1 MTFLKRKVI
10 FVFWIFTILLIV
22 LIVPVRAQ
30 QAGLINITNTG
41 FSGSCGADGQGYILC
56 TPIPGFPNRIDSLG
70 DYFRQIYRY
79 LIALTGM
86 VATISFVYA
95 GALYV
100 LSPANPGY
108 KNDAKTRIKNTV
120 IGVVMVL
127 LTATILYLI
136 NPRLLQISDRL
147 ELNGPAIQTSPN
159 NSQDY
164 NPAPPGTVP
173 DGSGGFKTMP
183 GNPNPNF

>member
-1 MTFLKRKVI
+1 MTFFKKRVI
-10 FVFWIFTILLIV
+10 FVFWVFTVLLF
-22 LIVPVRAQ
+22 LLNLTAKAQ
-30 QAGLINITNTG
+30 QAGLINITNTS

-86 VATISFVYA
+86 VATISFIYA

-120 IGVVMVL
+120 IGVVLVL

-136 NPRLLQISDRL
+136 NPNLLRISSRL
-147 ELNGPAIQTSPN
+147 ELNGPAIQTSPRG
-159 NSQDY
+159 
-164 NPAPPGTVP
+164 NPVTPPKGFEQNTVP
-173 DGSGGFKTMP
+173 AVRTVPF
-183 GNPNPNF
+183 NPNPNF